1 MTPLHHF
8 GDFVRE
14 SVELIPLSWVRIVF
28 VAIPFL
34 ILVWVLML
42 PKSETTPGEKI
53 PEEDRPVR
61 WDENLKIGASL
72 ALGFQ
77 ILVYYLFG

>member
-8 GDFVRE
+8 GNFVRE

-28 VAIPFL
+28 VAIPVL
-34 ILVWVLML
+34 ILIWVLML
-42 PKSETTPGEKI
+42 PKSETTPGDEI
-53 PEEDRPVR
+53 PGEDRPVR

-77 ILVYYLFG
+77 IIIYTIFA